1 MFWIWLIGSLILGMY
16 SAYQLG
22 KVEPN
27 VLEDIFW
34 VVILG
39 VLFWPL
45 VLALAIVIA
54 PFGLP
59 FYLGAKKKE
68 KLDKI
73 KEEEKLS
80 KKSDK

>member
-1 MFWIWLIGSLILGMY
+1 MFLIWLIGVLIFGMY

-22 KVEPN
+22 KLDPYQV
-27 VLEDIFW
+27 EDIIW
-34 VVILG
+34 PVTLG
-39 VLFWPL
+39 VLFWPVIL
-45 VLALAIVIA
+45 TAAVIIV
-54 PFGLP
+54 PFALP

-80 KKSDK
+80 KKEQ

>member
-1 MFWIWLIGSLILGMY
+1 MFWIWLIG
-16 SAYQLG
+16 
-22 KVEPN
+22 
-27 VLEDIFW
+27 

-39 VLFWPL
+39 MLAAYQMGKLEPYQAEDVIWPVILVVVFWPF
-45 VLALAIVIA
+45 VLTTAIIVA
-54 PFGLP
+54 PFALP

>member
-1 MFWIWLIGSLILGMY
+1 MY

-34 VVILG
+34 VVVLG
-39 VLFWPL
+39 VVFWPVVL
-45 VLALAIVIA
+45 VAAIIIT

-59 FYLGAKKKE
+59 FYLGVKKKE
-68 KLDKI
+68 KLEKLE
-73 KEEEKLS
+73 EEEKL
-80 KKSDK
+80 KNKLNK

>member
-1 MFWIWLIGSLILGMY
+1 MFWIWLIGSVILGMY

-22 KVEPN
+22 KLDPYQV
-27 VLEDIFW
+27 EDIIW
-34 VVILG
+34 IVIIG
-39 VLFWPL
+39 VLFWPV
-45 VLALAIVIA
+45 VLAAAIIIA

-80 KKSDK
+80 KKSNK